1 MTYLE
6 EVNGKHITV
15 RNVEY
20 TIEVLPEVEIYQ
32 KAGQEV
38 FGCASYKDSK
48 IYLCETMNDDRAYQT
63 FIHELL
69 HVMFFESGHIFE
81 NEQQEEQIVNSLSLL
96 MYDMIHTGH
105 LTLELD
111 SVDPEI
117 VAMLADENDNKIY
130 LDSVESM
137 EINGEE
143 QYTKPQPLFKLPKLF
158 KDKPKQDTDDK
169 DFYYVETAQRLFKIS
184 AYQYGCLLESTHIFQ
199 FYDHLT
205 SSYFDIPV
213 SSITNVSKVVP
224 FKEEN

>member
-111 SVDPEI
+111 SV
-117 VAMLADENDNKIY
+117 
-130 LDSVESM
+130 ESM

>member
-6 EVNGKHITV
+6 EVNGKYITV

-63 FIHELL
+63 FTHELL

-117 VAMLADENDNKIY
+117 VAMLADENDKKIY
-130 LDSVESM
+130 L
-137 EINGEE
+137 
-143 QYTKPQPLFKLPKLF
+143 
-158 KDKPKQDTDDK
+158 DTDDK

-199 FYDHLT
+199 FYDYLT